1 MHRLE
6 GTAVRGTLSA
16 PAICT
21 LQLNTHRRGERRLD
35 PLLAWYPPVNIMTAD
50 VRVISGI
57 FRGSSQPKVRG
68 EVALM
73 PRVPAQAY
81 VQPLLQPYHSSRGDQ
96 MLKAKYRRL
105 TQEAIC
111 LNFQQPGTYPN
122 ANCLFLWLSITR
134 HASGPCCI
142 SLWSPCRTASVT
154 GVVSLK
160 LPWHEKIPLVLM
172 QPNKTEKKYE
182 KSKEREKQGG
192 IKEEGPKGSG
202 NSWGCSCWAIGPW
215 DLNNACSINLSVPAC
230 HVLEQRAKIIATV
243 HTYHQ

>member
-21 LQLNTHRRGERRLD
+21 LQLNTHRRGERHLD

-105 TQEAIC
+105 TQDATC

-122 ANCLFLWLSITR
+122 ANCLFLWLSTTG

-160 LPWHEKIPLVLM
+160 LPEKIPLVLM
-172 QPNKTEKKYE
+172 QPNKTEKKM
-182 KSKEREKQGG
+182 KKVRKGKN
-192 IKEEGPKGSG
+192 KEE
-202 NSWGCSCWAIGPW
+202 
-215 DLNNACSINLSVPAC
+215 
-230 HVLEQRAKIIATV
+230 
-243 HTYHQ
+243 